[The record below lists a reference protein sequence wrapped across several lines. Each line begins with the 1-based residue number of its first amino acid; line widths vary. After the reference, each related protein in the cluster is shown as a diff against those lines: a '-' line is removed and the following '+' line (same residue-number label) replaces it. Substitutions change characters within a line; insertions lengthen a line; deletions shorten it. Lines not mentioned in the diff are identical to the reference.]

1 MKIMTDQLGLPRA
14 VKRRNA
20 AAVTTQYG
28 SGAAHSGSYD
38 FSRNVSHRTRKYII
52 RYRIPF
58 YYKILHKCHYCFQWA
73 KYFDQ
78 IFYLISNTITL
89 KVVTI
94 EGKSDRIMDLQ
105 KYLGQ

>member
-52 RYRIPF
+52 RYRTPF
-58 YYKILHKCHYCFQWA
+58 YYKILHKCYSFECA
-73 KYFDQ
+73 KYFDK